1 MDEIIVPLHVVDWLI
16 ILGYVA
22 FMITIA
28 FYASR
33 RQKNFDD
40 YFMAGRN
47 LTAPLLV
54 GTLVSTFYGLD
65 TLFGTSEV
73 GFYEGISGFFA
84 FSLPFTL
91 LYLVM
96 AFVAPKFKRAF
107 PEGTTMQEIAFR
119 KYGKPTGIITSAA
132 SYVYSTNAMEMMGIG
147 FLLHLIAGLPF
158 VWGTLIGAVIVVL
171 YTWMGGLWAVTL
183 TDFVQFVAMMVT
195 VGFGLIIG
203 WNSIGGYDR
212 VFAGLVEWT
221 GSVEGA
227 GHYFSIGSGQLTPWV
242 LAAYS
247 VTGLAVL
254 AEPAMFQRMFAA
266 ASPREIKKAFLV
278 GVPMWLSF
286 DWAVAFLG
294 ILGASAIGLG
304 IIPEVAANEALFAVV
319 GQYLPVGLLGIF
331 VAGVLAAAMS
341 TADSYFLVAGGIV
354 GYDIYKGVINPEASD
369 RRVQSVTKYAMLA
382 SAVIAILLAL
392 IFDRIM
398 QVWVFQ
404 ATIIITTAVIPVYFG
419 TFSRKPQKKIA
430 GTLAAAVGFTA
441 STAWYIWFLSAGTRK
456 DDLGVDIV
464 MLGDIELWQEYGI
477 LIITPIVLV
486 IYLVANAL
494 GKDTVSEKAAD

>member
-40 YFMAGRN
+40 YFMAGRT

-84 FSLPFTL
+84 FSLPFTF

-119 KYGKPTGIITSAA
+119 KYGKPAGIITSVA

-147 FLLHLIAGLPF
+147 FLLHLIAGIPF
-158 VWGTLIGAVIVVL
+158 AWGTLVGAVIVVL

-183 TDFVQFVAMMVT
+183 TDFVQFVAMMLT
-195 VGFGLIIG
+195 VGIGLIIG
-203 WNSIGGYDR
+203 WNAIGGFDR

-227 GHYFSIGSGQLTPWV
+227 GQYFSVGAGQLTPWV
-242 LAAYS
+242 LLAYS
-247 VTGLAVL
+247 VTGLAVLVL
-254 AEPAMFQRMFAA
+254 AEPAMFQRMFAS
-266 ASPREIKKAFLV
+266 ASPGEIKKAFLV

-286 DWAVAFLG
+286 DWAVVFLG
-294 ILGASAIGLG
+294 IMGASAIGLG
-304 IIPEVAANEALFAVV
+304 VIPEVAANEALFAVV
-319 GQYLPVGLLGIF
+319 GQYLPVGLLGVF

-341 TADSYFLVAGGIV
+341 TADSYFLVAGGVV

-369 RRVQSVTKYAMLA
+369 RNVETVTKYAMLA
-382 SAVIAILLAL
+382 SAVVAILLAFT
-392 IFDRIM
+392 FDRIM

-419 TFSRKPQKKIA
+419 TFSKKPQKKIA
-430 GTLAAAVGFTA
+430 GTLATAFGFSA
-441 STAWYIWFLSAGTRK
+441 SIIWYIWFLNSGTW
-456 DDLGVDIV
+456 DDELSVSIV
-464 MLGDIELWQEYGI
+464 RV
-477 LIITPIVLV
+477 LI
-486 IYLVANAL
+486 IYLVANSL
-494 GKDTVSEKAAD
+494 GKNTVSEKAAN